1 MPSFDI
7 SSEVNMA
14 NLTNSIDVASRMIIN
29 RYDFKGTSAKVE
41 FSEKELTITLYGD
54 SEFQLGQIKDI
65 LLPAM
70 EKKKE
75 ADSSKRLDPQDIQT
89 VSGNKVKQLLK
100 LKSGID
106 SELAKKIVKL
116 IKDSGLKV
124 QSAIQGESVRV
135 SGPKRDNLQEAIA
148 FVKKILQ
155 TFHFNSEILETS

>member
-14 NLTNSIDVASRMIIN
+14 NLNNSIDVASRMIIN

-54 SEFQLGQIKDI
+54 SDFQLGQIKDI

-70 EKKKE
+70 EKKE

-89 VSGNKVKQLLK
+89 VSGNKVKQALK

-116 IKDSGLKV
+116 LKDSGLKV
-124 QSAIQGESVRV
+124 QAAIQGESVRV
-135 SGPKRDNLQEAIA
+135 SGAKRDNLQDAIA
-148 FVKKILQ
+148 FVKKSI
-155 TFHFNSEILETS
+155 TDFPLEFGNFRD

>member
-41 FSEKELTITLYGD
+41 FSEKDLTITLYGD
-54 SEFQLGQIKDI
+54 SDFQLGQIKDI

-70 EKKKE
+70 EKKE
-75 ADSSKRLDPQDIQT
+75 VDSSKRLEHQDIQT
-89 VSGNKVKQLLK
+89 VSGNKVKQILK

-116 IKDSGLKV
+116 LKDSGLKV
-124 QSAIQGESVRV
+124 QSSIQGESVRV
-135 SGPKRDNLQEAIA
+135 SGAKRDNLQEAIA
-148 FVKKILQ
+148 FVKKSITDFPLQ
-155 TFHFNSEILETS
+155 FGNFRD

>member
-1 MPSFDI
+1 MPSFDV

-41 FSEKELTITLYGD
+41 FSEKDLTITLYGD
-54 SEFQLGQIKDI
+54 SDFQLGQIKDI

-70 EKKKE
+70 EKKE
-75 ADSSKRLDPQDIQT
+75 ADSSKRIDPQDIQT
-89 VSGNKVKQLLK
+89 VSGNKTKQVLK

-106 SELAKKIVKL
+106 TELAKKIVKL
-116 IKDSGLKV
+116 LKDSGLKV

-135 SGPKRDNLQEAIA
+135 SGAKRDNLQDAIV
-148 FVKKILQ
+148 FIKKSITDFPLQ
-155 TFHFNSEILETS
+155 FGNFRD

>member
-14 NLTNSIDVASRMIIN
+14 NLNNSIDVASRMIIN

-54 SEFQLGQIKDI
+54 SDFQLGQIKDI
-65 LLPAM
+65 LLPVM
-70 EKKKE
+70 EKKE

-89 VSGNKVKQLLK
+89 ISGNKVKQVLK

-116 IKDSGLKV
+116 LKDSGLKV
-124 QSAIQGESVRV
+124 QAAIQGESVRV
-135 SGPKRDNLQEAIA
+135 SGAKRDNLQDAIA
-148 FVKKILQ
+148 FVKKSITDFPLQ
-155 TFHFNSEILETS
+155 FGNFRD

>member
-29 RYDFKGTSAKVE
+29 RYDFKGTTAKVE

-54 SEFQLGQIKDI
+54 SDFQLGQIKDI

-70 EKKKE
+70 EKKE
-75 ADSSKRLDPQDIQT
+75 ADSAKRLEPHGIQT
-89 VSGNKVKQLLK
+89 VSGNKVKQLIK

-116 IKDSGLKV
+116 FKDSGIKV
-124 QSAIQGESVRV
+124 QAAIQGESVRV
-135 SGPKRDNLQEAIA
+135 SGAKRDNLQDAIA
-148 FVKKILQ
+148 FIKKSITDFPLQ
-155 TFHFNSEILETS
+155 FGNFRD

>member
-29 RYDFKGTSAKVE
+29 RYDFKGTTAKVE
-41 FSEKELTITLYGD
+41 FSEKELTITLYSD
-54 SEFQLGQIKDI
+54 SDFQLGQIKDI

-70 EKKKE
+70 EKKE
-75 ADSSKRLDPQDIQT
+75 ADSAKRLEPQDIQT

-106 SELAKKIVKL
+106 TELAKKIVKL
-116 IKDSGLKV
+116 LKDSGLKV
-124 QSAIQGESVRV
+124 QAAIQGESVRV
-135 SGPKRDNLQEAIA
+135 SGAKRDNLQDAIA
-148 FVKKILQ
+148 FVKKSITDFPLQ
-155 TFHFNSEILETS
+155 FGNFRD

>member
-14 NLTNSIDVASRMIIN
+14 NLTNSIDGASRMIIN
-29 RYDFKGTSAKVE
+29 RYDFKGTTAKVE

-54 SEFQLGQIKDI
+54 SDFQLGQIKDI

-70 EKKKE
+70 EKKE
-75 ADSSKRLDPQDIQT
+75 ADSAKRLEPQDIQT

-116 IKDSGLKV
+116 LKDSGIKA
-124 QSAIQGESVRV
+124 QAAIQGESVRV
-135 SGPKRDNLQEAIA
+135 SGAKRDNLQEAIA
-148 FVKKILQ
+148 FVKKSITDFPLQ
-155 TFHFNSEILETS
+155 FGNFRD

>member
-54 SEFQLGQIKDI
+54 SDFQLGQIKDI

-70 EKKKE
+70 EKKE
-75 ADSSKRLDPQDIQT
+75 ADSSKRRDPQDIQT
-89 VSGNKVKQLLK
+89 VSGNKVKQVLK

-116 IKDSGLKV
+116 LKDSGLKV

-135 SGPKRDNLQEAIA
+135 SGAKRDNLQDAIA
-148 FVKKILQ
+148 FVKKSITDFPLQ
-155 TFHFNSEILETS
+155 FGNFRD